1 MSRCRTLSDAELTD
15 LLKSGDH
22 DAFTEI
28 YERYFGVLYLHA
40 LKMLNNEDEVEDILH
55 ELFTNLWIKA
65 SDLTLQPTLS
75 AYLYR
80 ATKNRVIDTFRSSRI
95 RNSYLESLQSSIDAG
110 SETTEETVYANEL
123 AGRIEKEVARLP
135 EKMREV
141 FELSRKQQLSHKEI
155 AEQLNISDKT
165 VKKQINNAIKE
176 LRLKINTLL
185 FSFLL

>member
-1 MSRCRTLSDAELTD
+1 MSRCRTMSDAELTD

-22 DAFTEI
+22 AAFTEI

-40 LKMLNNEDEVEDILH
+40 LKMLKNEDEVEDILH
-55 ELFTNLWIKA
+55 ELFTNLWLKA
-65 SDLTLQPTLS
+65 NELTLQPTLS

-80 ATKNRVIDTFRSSRI
+80 ATKNRVIDVFRSSRI
-95 RNSYLESLQSSIDAG
+95 RSSYLESLQTIIDAG
-110 SETTEETVYANEL
+110 SENTEEAILANEL
-123 AGRIEKEVARLP
+123 AGRIAKEVARLP

-141 FELSRKQQLSHKEI
+141 FELSRKNQLSHKEI

-176 LRLKINTLL
+176 LRLKINSLL
-185 FSFLL
+185 FSILM

>member
-1 MSRCRTLSDAELTD
+1 MSRLRALNDAELTD
-15 LLKSGDH
+15 RLRSGDH
-22 DAFTEI
+22 AAFTEI

-40 LKMLNNEDEVEDILH
+40 LKMLHNEDEVEDLLH

-65 SDLTLQPTLS
+65 EDLSFAPTLS

-80 ATKNRVIDTFRSSRI
+80 ATKNRVIDAYRSNKTRQAHF
-95 RNSYLESLQSSIDAG
+95 ESLQTLIQTNTG
-110 SETTEETVYANEL
+110 NIEESLYASEL

-141 FELSRKQQLSHKEI
+141 FELSRKAQLSHKEI

-176 LRLKINTLL
+176 LRLKINSFFFSILL
-185 FSFLL
+185 

>member
-1 MSRCRTLSDAELTD
+1 MSRFRTLSDAELTD

-22 DAFTEI
+22 VAFTEI

-40 LKMLNNEDEVEDILH
+40 LKMLKNEDEVEDILH
-55 ELFTNLWIKA
+55 ELFTNLWLKA
-65 SDLTLQPTLS
+65 NELTLQPTLS

-80 ATKNRVIDTFRSSRI
+80 ATKNRVIDVFRSSRI
-95 RNSYLESLQSSIDAG
+95 RSSYLESLQTIIDAG
-110 SETTEETVYANEL
+110 SENTEETILANEL

-165 VKKQINNAIKE
+165 VKNRSITRSKNCV
-176 LRLKINTLL
+176 
-185 FSFLL
+185 